1 MQMLVRIH
9 HRYKARVGSLSFT
22 LHSAVVKSHTEDL
35 PEEDRQSQVPAPPV
49 LLEVLE
55 ERHIEESS
63 QLVNSCKRGFRRS
76 VE

>member
-35 PEEDRQSQVPAPPV
+35 PEEDRQSPFATTLNASVDT
-49 LLEVLE
+49 E
-55 ERHIEESS
+55 E
-63 QLVNSCKRGFRRS
+63 
-76 VE
+76 

>member
-35 PEEDRQSQVPAPPV
+35 PEEDRQSQMPAPQ
-49 LLEVLE
+49 
-55 ERHIEESS
+55 SS
-63 QLVNSCKRGFRRS
+63 
-76 VE
+76 